1 MKNSK
6 LRRALLLLASAVLL
20 VSLSVGA
27 TLAYLTSEDSVRN
40 TFTVGHV
47 TITLDEAD
55 VNPDGTVIPDVA
67 RVDTNEYKLFPGH
80 TYTKDPIVHVD
91 ANSEKCWIFVEVING
106 IDAIED
112 KTNGIVKQMETLGWS
127 KVTGEENV
135 YAYKEIVGAGMN
147 IPVFTQFKIADTVD
161 NDTLADYATKE
172 NEDAVINVTAYAVQ
186 ADGFGSAQAAWDA
199 AKTELYA
206 D

>member
-40 TFTVGHV
+40 TFVVGHV

-55 VNPDGTVIPDVA
+55 VKTDGTLDTDA
-67 RVDTNEYKLFPGH
+67 RVDANEYKLYPGH
-80 TYTKDPIVHVD
+80 TYIKDPIVHIAD
-91 ANSEKCWIFVEVING
+91 DSENCWIFVEVVNG
-106 IDAIED
+106 ISAIED
-112 KTNGIVKQMETLGWS
+112 QENTILNQMTTLGWS
-127 KVTGEENV
+127 KVDGEENV